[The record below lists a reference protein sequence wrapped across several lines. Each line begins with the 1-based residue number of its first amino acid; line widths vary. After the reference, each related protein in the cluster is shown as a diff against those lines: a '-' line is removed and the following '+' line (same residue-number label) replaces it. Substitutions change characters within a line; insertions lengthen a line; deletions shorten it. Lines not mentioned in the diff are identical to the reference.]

1 MKILPLELIQPGVI
15 GEQRMLVQRITKS
28 AFTKFILP
36 VLMTT
41 LLMAC
46 GGGGGSDGGG
56 SGSGSGSSSSIDA
69 PIDAPIVPLG
79 AVTLAWDAPL
89 DRADGSP
96 LQPGEIEGYR
106 IYYGTAEGNYPHRID
121 VNDGT
126 VVQITLTDLAPGTY
140 YFVMT
145 TLDTSGHESKYT
157 SVVIRTV

>member
-1 MKILPLELIQPGVI
+1 MKISSLEATQSVVI

-56 SGSGSGSSSSIDA
+56 SGSSS
-69 PIDAPIVPLG
+69 IDAPIVPLG

-89 DRADGSP
+89 D
-96 LQPGEIEGYR
+96 
-106 IYYGTAEGNYPHRID
+106 
-121 VNDGT
+121 
-126 VVQITLTDLAPGTY
+126 
-140 YFVMT
+140 
-145 TLDTSGHESKYT
+145 
-157 SVVIRTV
+157 